1 MHLLF
6 IALLTILAGTLL
18 LAKTKKEELGKFFL
32 LISRF
37 FIIVGF
43 TLFVLFIVGGIWM
56 MAHHGRAGHPGF
68 RHEMMMRHM
77 RPGPGMHEVM
87 ACPPGMC
94 KGAFGGMEMKK
105 DSLMK
110 CCPKNTMS
118 DSCKMLKAKPEFPVK
133 SK

>member
-18 LAKTKKEELGKFFL
+18 LSKTKKEELGKFFL

-43 TLFVLFIVGGIWM
+43 TLFVLFIVGGIFR
-56 MAHHGRAGHPGF
+56 MAHHGKAGHRGY

-77 RPGPGMHEVM
+77 PPRMHEGMV
-87 ACPPGMC
+87 CPPGMC
-94 KGAFGGMEMKK
+94 KGACGKMDMKK

-110 CCPKNTMS
+110 
-118 DSCKMLKAKPEFPVK
+118 
-133 SK
+133 

>member
-43 TLFVLFIVGGIWM
+43 SLFLLFLIGGVCW
-56 MAHHGRAGHPGF
+56 MAHHGKGGRPGF
-68 RHEMMMRHM
+68 HHEMGM
-77 RPGPGMHEVM
+77 RPMHPGMHEGM
-87 ACPPGMC
+87 CCPPRMC
-94 KGAFGGMEMKK
+94 KGTCEKMEMKK

-110 CCPKNTMS
+110 
-118 DSCKMLKAKPEFPVK
+118 
-133 SK
+133 

>member
-32 LISRF
+32 QISRF
-37 FIIVGF
+37 FIITGF
-43 TLFVLFIVGGIWM
+43 ALFVLFMVGGVCWL
-56 MAHHGRAGHPGF
+56 AHHGKGRNPGF

-77 RPGPGMHEVM
+77 PPGMHQGM

-94 KGAFGGMEMKK
+94 KGTCEKMEMKK

-110 CCPKNTMS
+110 CCTKKAAADT
-118 DSCKMLKAKPEFPVK
+118 CKMSAAKPTLPGK
-133 SK
+133 TK

>member
-43 TLFVLFIVGGIWM
+43 ALFVLFMVGGVCW
-56 MAHHGRAGHPGF
+56 MAHHDKAGHSGY

-77 RPGPGMHEVM
+77 RPGMHEGLV
-87 ACPPGMC
+87 CPPGMC
-94 KGAFGGMEMKK
+94 KGTCGKMDMKK

-110 CCPKNTMS
+110 
-118 DSCKMLKAKPEFPVK
+118 
-133 SK
+133 